1 MAEADPKRREA
12 EQLGEVFGRRLAEQ
26 TIELFGRDI
35 TAEEA
40 EATAEVLRSE
50 ILRVGGEMMD
60 EGIPTPIVIAWGGA
74 CARALQ
80 KRLVEQGGS
89 LASLAKLLAPEPGDI
104 TRQ

>member
-12 EQLGEVFGRRLAEQ
+12 EELGEVFGRALAEE
-26 TIELFGRDI
+26 TIALYGREI
-35 TAEEA
+35 SAEEA
-40 EATAEVLRSE
+40 EVTAEVLRSE

-60 EGIPTPIVIAWGGA
+60 DGIAVPLVIVWGEA

-80 KRLVEQGGS
+80 ARLVEHGGH
-89 LASLAKLLAPEPGDI
+89 LTDLAKLLAPEPDA